1 MCWRAIIKIKNK
13 KKKQKKN
20 MSLNVIISEVCRDL
34 FLFVVINAYDSKVS
48 RKKKIIIM
56 IIIIIKEASSRFG
69 REFDELIICSA
80 SRACSYLF
88 NLDLIWILCFC
99 QLKCFSTLPG
109 HHCVVFYRLRLA
121 FANPK

>member
-1 MCWRAIIKIKNK
+1 
-13 KKKQKKN
+13 
-20 MSLNVIISEVCRDL
+20 MSLNVIISEVCRDP
-34 FLFVVINAYDSKVS
+34 FLLVLIYAYDSKVS

-69 REFDELIICSA
+69 RKFDELIICSA

-99 QLKCFSTLPG
+99 QLKCFSSLPLLCG
-109 HHCVVFYRLRLA
+109 FLQAETRFRKSKIEAYLTHDQFEDM
-121 FANPK
+121 N

>member
-1 MCWRAIIKIKNK
+1 
-13 KKKQKKN
+13 
-20 MSLNVIISEVCRDL
+20 MSLNVIISEVCRDP

-80 SRACSYLF
+80 SRACSY
-88 NLDLIWILCFC
+88 
-99 QLKCFSTLPG
+99 
-109 HHCVVFYRLRLA
+109 
-121 FANPK
+121 

>member
-1 MCWRAIIKIKNK
+1 MCWRAIIKIKK
-13 KKKQKKN
+13 KPKKRKH
-20 MSLNVIISEVCRDL
+20 VFERIISEVCRDP
-34 FLFVVINAYDSKVS
+34 FLFVLINAYDSKVS
-48 RKKKIIIM
+48 QKKKIIIM
-56 IIIIIKEASSRFG
+56 MMIIMIIKEASSRFG